1 MHTRQFP
8 RDGIST
14 NPQLKLSLGPPDLVL
29 LGVTFIARSK
39 YLRADSIWLASDCLR
54 IKKNKISLRKQL
66 YKSEIMVQ

>member
-54 IKKNKISLRKQL
+54 IKKNKISLIKQL